1 MRYTERGQQT
11 GARQLTAF
19 AARWLVDGS
28 IPASFRRAWA
38 WARVSV
44 VGIKRPVTSEREER
58 RNPSSGSPAPFAC
71 PGPDA
76 GAARRGLPAVLR
88 RSRLPMRRRA
98 DAGRVARL
106 NPARA
111 AGALLPVLTILAA
124 CLPLQAQAQTEVW
137 SATLTVRDLGS
148 ATHGCSNFVATS
160 HCSSRL
166 SDDDFRHANT
176 DYAFE
181 FIFLRATG
189 NLEIEFDADLAT
201 ATQGLILDIDGTT
214 FAFEDAD
221 TKSAQFRRW
230 NSTSLSWSAGDS
242 VSLTLTEPADA
253 TLSDLELEDN
263 TGTELTLTPIFV
275 TETKSYTK
283 SVANRVSAITLTP
296 TVNDS
301 NATVEYL
308 NASDAAITDTD
319 TTTPALD
326 APLVVGANTFK
337 VKVTAED
344 TTTTETY
351 TVVVTRAADTTAPSP
366 ESALVATNG
375 SSVTLTFNENLD
387 IAVEFLPA
395 AVVNAFTLTAVGV
408 ELNIDSVGSATTNAL
423 NIRLPTGT
431 TIEQNQTVT
440 ISYDKTVA
448 GTDALEDA
456 AGNEVASFTDY
467 AVTNNSTV
475 ADTTPPSPESAAVAT
490 DGGSVTLTFNEDLD
504 IAVQI
509 LPAAVVN
516 AFTLTAAGVDLNI
529 NGILSATTNALSI
542 RLPTGTTIDQ
552 NQTVTIS
559 YDKTVAGTDALD
571 DADGNEVATFT
582 DFAVTNNSTVIDD
595 NSPAEGKPT
604 ISGPAQVG
612 RTLTALTADITDD
625 EMLTMVSYTYQ
636 WIAAGMDIADATSST
651 YTLTSS
657 EQGDKIAVRVTFD
670 DDEDNP
676 ETLISDETIPAAP
689 AAATCPTDAATI
701 WCTTLTVGH
710 HLEEDDGDIGV
721 TEAGYDAL
729 YGSLGGATFRH
740 LDVDY
745 TVTELKGGGTIDLY
759 FATTPNLPA
768 DGVGL
773 TVHVQKYVGE
783 LDTPLAD
790 GVFQSDNWF
799 FQGALNTSAS
809 SGDTLS
815 DVPLIHAPWS
825 RDQVVPDPPDLGT
838 EVMVRLSFANRPAE
852 GTPTISGTAQVG
864 EPLTAGMG
872 DIADADGLPGT
883 FPGDY
888 TFQWLRVDAGTDSPI
903 TGATARTYTP
913 VAADVGKTIKVEV
926 SFTDD
931 GSTRETLTSGA
942 YPSSGTIIDIDVS
955 NTAPVFTGGT
965 NQTRMLAETV
975 GDATVTTASDIGTAV
990 GATDAD
996 AGDTLTYSLGGT
1008 GAGKF
1013 DFDASNGQI
1022 STKAGERY
1030 DHEANQRY
1038 SVTVMVHDGRVSV
1051 SAAVTINIA
1060 NNTNERPLA
1069 PDAPTVTSTPGS
1081 ASSLDVSWVE
1091 PLNSGRPGIA
1101 GYDLQYRVDGR
1112 SSWTDGPQDVSGTDA
1127 RITGLTAGTSY
1138 EVQVRAFNTDGDGA
1152 WSSAGEGRT
1161 SAPTVRFGASA
1172 YTSIEGLAGA
1182 VVTVELNP
1190 PATRTVTVPVTETP
1204 QGGATSADYSGV
1216 PGSVTFAAGETEQ
1229 TFTVTATD
1237 DSVDDDRESLQL
1249 GFGNLPSGVL
1259 LGSPSTATVALVAD
1273 SGVSTW
1279 FLFFAE
1285 SSYTAT
1291 EGGAAARV
1299 TVGLSSP
1306 WKPELNEP
1314 LTVGIFAPEHRGGA
1328 DASDYSGVPERVTFH
1343 PGQTRASFT
1352 VTATDDSDDDDGE
1365 SIYLEFTGPDIE
1377 DLELGRGP
1385 RAATVHLRDDDG
1397 AIAVK
1402 AFFGEQTYRANEGS
1416 TVTVEVHLDK
1426 KPGRALTIPI
1436 TTAHGNGASSA
1447 DYSGVPR
1454 SIVFSGSQ
1462 STRTFNVQVQNDSAD
1477 DDHEYVTFG
1486 FGELPASVSA
1496 GEPATATLNLV
1507 DTGEAVSVRTVYFDA
1522 QDTNVRELL
1531 EGSIYS
1537 LYVYVNR
1544 AADNDIVVPLQVERL
1559 DGATTADYSGVPETV
1574 IIRAGERRENVIIRV
1589 LEDTEDDHGE
1599 GIRVS
1604 LGSLPRGVSKNLR
1617 ADTATF
1623 RFLDNDTVPA
1633 ISIAGAYVKE
1643 WPNPQSYLR
1652 FVASLDYAAEFE
1664 VTVDYRTVN
1673 GSAVAGQDYE
1683 SESGT
1688 LTFAEGERSKYIRV
1702 LVCHDG
1708 IDESTET
1715 MTLQLSN
1722 PVRGKLQGTGSA
1734 TGSIGNNNGS
1744 GAKPC
1749 STGISVSD
1757 VSAPEPNINHLQRQ
1771 EIEFGVSLNQA
1782 DTGTVR
1788 VNYSTHDGTATA
1800 GLDYESASGTV
1811 TFRPGQTR
1819 KTVTVVVLADA
1830 HDDPGETFTLRL
1842 SNPSGAYIGDGEGT
1856 ATLTNSGPMPGA
1868 WLSRFGRVA
1877 SDHVIEAVGERWQG
1891 APQAP
1896 HLRIGGRQAGNLFG
1910 WAGLGGQMLHGG
1922 ADDPGDPGDPVGTEP
1937 SSARLFAPSAGA
1949 ATGVGAMAPETGLNG
1964 IGMNGAAAGP
1974 GRDERKAGAT
1984 LSGDAAQGAL
1994 LRALGLPD
2002 PRALPDLRQVLMG
2015 SSFFYSAAL
2024 DENGRTHTPQWLG
2037 QWSGWGRTAAS
2048 RFSGTEDKLTLD
2060 GEVATAMLGFDSRW
2074 DRWLAGVAISFSDGR
2089 GGYTHPTVSGGTV
2102 ASTMTGFNP
2111 YARFELN
2118 ERTSV
2123 WGVLG
2128 YGAGDLS
2135 LTPAGSEKALETDL
2149 TNAMAAFGGRTALS
2163 VRTGEAGRFE
2173 LALRS
2178 DARLTNT
2185 ASEAIEGLFGA
2196 EGRTARVR
2204 LVLEGSGSIPLSAG
2218 GVLKPRLEAGLRYDT
2233 GDAETGAGLEVGGG
2247 LGYAAGRLSVEVNA
2261 RGLVAHED
2269 TEYEEWGFS
2278 GSIAYTPSADGRG
2291 LSMRLGSAWGA
2302 TQSGV
2307 QSLWS
2312 RQDASGLVSNA
2323 AFEAA
2328 QRYQVE
2334 LRYGLDGKKGRA
2346 RWEPFVG
2353 VESAAG
2359 ASRALRLGVKLT
2371 SGRRLDAGLEL
2382 GQRQGRPGADPEQA
2396 VQLRGALRW

>member
-11 GARQLTAF
+11 GGRRLTAF

-28 IPASFRRAWA
+28 IPARCRRAWA
-38 WARVSV
+38 WARLRVA
-44 VGIKRPVTSEREER
+44 GIKRPITSERAER

-71 PGPDA
+71 PGSDA
-76 GAARRGLPAVLR
+76 GATRRGLPAVLR

-98 DAGRVARL
+98 AAGRVARL

-111 AGALLPVLTILAA
+111 AAALLPVLTILAA

-137 SATLTVRDLGS
+137 SGTLTVRDLGFGL
-148 ATHGCSNFVATS
+148 HGCSNTVATS
-160 HCSSRL
+160 NCSSRL
-166 SDDDFRHANT
+166 TDDDFMHDST
-176 DYAFE
+176 DYAIE
-181 FIFLRATG
+181 DIFVRTNG
-189 NLEIEFDADLAT
+189 QLELEFDTDLTT
-201 ATQGLILDIDGTT
+201 ATQGLTLNVDGTA

-221 TKSAQFRRW
+221 SKRAAARVWF
-230 NSTSLSWSAGDS
+230 TSGLSWSAGDS
-242 VSLTLTEPADA
+242 VSLTLIEP
-253 TLSDLELEDN
+253 
-263 TGTELTLTPIFV
+263 
-275 TETKSYTK
+275 
-283 SVANRVSAITLTP
+283 
-296 TVNDS
+296 
-301 NATVEYL
+301 
-308 NASDAAITDTD
+308 D
-319 TTTPALD
+319 TTP
-326 APLVVGANTFK
+326 PG
-337 VKVTAED
+337 
-344 TTTTETY
+344 
-351 TVVVTRAADTTAPSP
+351 P
-366 ESALVATNG
+366 ESAEVPTSGTSIELVFDEALDVPEFLSATLAG
-375 SSVTLTFNENLD
+375 AFSVTADGADLPITGVVTFGGSPVRGLL
-387 IAVEFLPA
+387 IS
-395 AVVNAFTLTAVGV
+395 LTAGTA
-408 ELNIDSVGSATTNAL
+408 IDK
-423 NIRLPTGT
+423 
-431 TIEQNQTVT
+431 NQIVTV
-440 ISYDKTVA
+440 SYDKTTA
-448 GTDALEDA
+448 GTDALED
-456 AGNEVASFTDY
+456 
-467 AVTNNSTV
+467 
-475 ADTTPPSPESAAVAT
+475 
-490 DGGSVTLTFNEDLD
+490 
-504 IAVQI
+504 
-509 LPAAVVN
+509 
-516 AFTLTAAGVDLNI
+516 
-529 NGILSATTNALSI
+529 
-542 RLPTGTTIDQ
+542 
-552 NQTVTIS
+552 
-559 YDKTVAGTDALD
+559 DA
-571 DADGNEVATFT
+571 GNEVATFT
-582 DFAVTNNSTVIDD
+582 DFAATNNSTVDTIGPRPESAEVPAAGTTIQLTFDEALDVPEFLPAALAGAFSVTADGADLPISGVVTFGGSPVSGLLISLVSGTAIYQNQIVTVSYNKTTVGTDALEDDASNEAATFTDFAATNNSTQAPTVPGAPTALMAGGSSETQIDLSWTAPAD
-595 NSPAEGKPT
+595 NGGAAISGYRIEVSADAGTTWTDLDADTGTTSVTYSHTGLTGGTTRHYRVSAINAIGTGAASDVGNATTLAVVNTPAEGKPT

-612 RTLTALTADITDD
+612 RTLTAATADITDD
-625 EMLTMVSYTYQ
+625 EGLTSVSYTYQ
-636 WIAAGMDIADATSST
+636 WIAAGTVIAGATSVT

-657 EQGDKIAVRVTFD
+657 EQGDKIVVRVTFD

-676 ETLISDETIPAAP
+676 ETLISDETIPVAP

-2128 YGAGDLS
+2128 CGAGDLS